1 MEIFGGRRNS
11 MVKKSAIDRKKDSQ
25 SFDTVAYQYD
35 EFRPEYPQEL
45 VDSILA
51 LSRLPEGGRILEV
64 GCGTGKATR
73 LFARRGY
80 AIHCIEPGGNLAALA
95 ARNLHDYPLV
105 SFEIARF
112 EEWQERPGAFDL
124 VISAQAFHWVPAE
137 VGYAKAARSLKPG
150 GSLALF
156 WNMHPGFHGQIGVEL
171 DEIYQKITPELSG
184 PENTI
189 EETIQERSAEIIQ
202 SGCFGPL
209 TVRRFPWSRTYQTR
223 EFIGLISTYSDHIR
237 LPAQTRQRLSEGI
250 AAIID
255 AQGGSIEA
263 NYLAVLFIAQTPS

>member
-1 MEIFGGRRNS
+1 

-156 WNMHPGFHGQIGVEL
+156 WNMHTGFHGKIAADLNEIYRTIAPEL
-171 DEIYQKITPELSG
+171 DNHQ
-184 PENTI
+184 NAI
-189 EETIQERSAEIIQ
+189 EETIQERTDGITQ
-202 SGCFGPL
+202 SGCFGPV
-209 TVRRFPWSRTYQTR
+209 TVRRFPWSRTCQTR
-223 EFIGLISTYSDHIR
+223 EYIGLLNTYSDHIR
-237 LPAQTRQRLSEGI
+237 LPEQTRRRLFEGI
-250 AAIID
+250 AASINE
-255 AQGGSIEA
+255 QGGLIERE
-263 NYLAVLFIAQTPS
+263 YIAVLYIARKPS

>member
-11 MVKKSAIDRKKDSQ
+11 MVEKSAIDRKKDSQ
-25 SFDTVAYQYD
+25 SFDTVAGQYD

-45 VDSILA
+45 IDCIIT
-51 LSRLPEGGRILEV
+51 LSRLSEDGRILEV

-80 AIHCIEPGGNLAALA
+80 AVHCIEPGGNLAALA
-95 ARNLHDYPLV
+95 ARNLQDYPRV

-112 EEWQERPGAFDL
+112 EEWPERPEAFDL
-124 VISAQAFHWVPAE
+124 VISAQAFHWVPRE
-137 VGYAKAARSLKPG
+137 VGYAKASRSLKPG

-156 WNMHPGFHGQIGVEL
+156 WNMHPGFHGQLDADL
-171 DEIYQKITPELSG
+171 DEIYRKITPELNG

-189 EETIQERSAEIIQ
+189 EETIQERTAEITQ
-202 SGCFGPL
+202 SGCFGPV

-223 EFIGLISTYSDHIR
+223 EFIGLLGTYSDHIC
-237 LPAQTRQRLSEGI
+237 LPAQTRQRLFEGI
-250 AAIID
+250 AAILD

-263 NYLAVLFIAQTPS
+263 NYVAVLYIAQKPS